1 MVLSLVFFFIYSAD
15 EAVSQLKKGGVGM
28 GSKTVPVKHRDM
40 TRRSSDVGPM
50 KRIPTKATMSRPDV
64 SRSMSN
70 ASQQQSSQL
79 RSLTRVTSRQ
89 QVKSLNHCRIKN
101 KVFYDSWTLETIIL
115 PSFFALCLIFSTM
128 VIELSDSLSV
138 GSCWY

>member
-1 MVLSLVFFFIYSAD
+1 MSTVVNLCFNLFYYESLNVITAD

-64 SRSMSN
+64 SRSMST
-70 ASQQQSSQL
+70 AGQQSSSQP
-79 RSLTRVTSRQ
+79 RSLARSRP
-89 QVKSLNHCRIKN
+89 QVNIFDGVDQLAGII
-101 KVFYDSWTLETIIL
+101 TLGLLTL
-115 PSFFALCLIFSTM
+115 R
-128 VIELSDSLSV
+128 
-138 GSCWY
+138 